1 MTLPDPPILVITD
14 RRMAARPLGDV
25 VDAALDGG
33 CRWILLREPDLDTA
47 ALTTLAHELLPKCR
61 ARGAGL
67 AVSADLETAA
77 AIAADGLHLP
87 QRLADPDRIERAR
100 ARLGPSAL
108 IGISCHAQAEAD
120 AAAGLGADYIT
131 MSPVFLTE
139 SKPGYGPAIGLDGLR
154 EYVSR
159 LSVPVVALAGIGE
172 ANAAAVRAA
181 GAAGIAVMGNV
192 MRAENP
198 AAAVSALIDAWNA

>member
-14 RRMAARPLGDV
+14 RRMATRPLGDI
-25 VDAALDGG
+25 VDAALNGG

-47 ALTTLAHELLPKCR
+47 TCTTLARELLPRCR
-61 ARGAGL
+61 AHGARL
-67 AVSADLETAA
+67 SVSADMETAS
-77 AIAADGLHLP
+77 AIGADGLHLP
-87 QRLADPDRIERAR
+87 QRLADTNQIEQAR
-100 ARLGPSAL
+100 ARLGPGAL
-108 IGISCHAQAEAD
+108 IGVSCHSQPEAD

-159 LSVPVVALAGIGE
+159 LSVPVVALAGISE
-172 ANAAAVRAA
+172 ANAAAVRAS

-192 MRAENP
+192 MRAEDP

>member
-1 MTLPDPPILVITD
+1 MTLPEPPILVITD

-25 VDAALDGG
+25 VGAALGGG

-47 ALTTLAHELLPKCR
+47 ALTALARELLPRCR
-61 ARGAGL
+61 AHGARL
-67 AVSADLETAA
+67 SVSADLETAA

-87 QRLADPDRIERAR
+87 QRLVNADQIEQAR
-100 ARLGPSAL
+100 TRLGADAL
-108 IGISCHAQAEAD
+108 IGISCHSQVEAD
-120 AAAGLGADYIT
+120 AAVALGADYMT

-159 LSVPVVALAGIGE
+159 VSLPVVALAGIGE

-192 MRAENP
+192 MRAEDP
-198 AAAVSALIDAWNA
+198 AAAVSALIGAWNT